1 MNDVLKFIEMEKN
14 QKDSQNSSETNSTH
28 SQQTT
33 DTAAPDGGWGW
44 LVCLGSFVIN
54 FILDGTMF
62 SFGVML
68 LTLLEYFGESKA
80 KTSWIGSVL
89 LGLSMILGKVR
100 KCKYITG
107 FVAVYVFNLMSF
119 VKSTCNIYET
129 HVTECE
135 IIFSVRKCGTLA
147 LTFWEYPYYKD
158 KLCTWWK
165 QTYII
170 AISRHSW
177 HYANAYFSLSNCN
190 NIIFDPFHISRCNII
205 GESFCYSF

>member
-14 QKDSQNSSETNSTH
+14 QKDSHNSSETNSTH

-119 VKSTCNIYET
+119 VKSTCNIKVWYLWNPC
-129 HVTECE
+129 HRVWNY
-135 IIFSVRKCGTLA
+135 FFLFANVA
-147 LTFWEYPYYKD
+147 
-158 KLCTWWK
+158 
-165 QTYII
+165 
-170 AISRHSW
+170 HS
-177 HYANAYFSLSNCN
+177 H
-190 NIIFDPFHISRCNII
+190 
-205 GESFCYSF
+205 

>member
-14 QKDSQNSSETNSTH
+14 QKDSQNSSETHSTH
-28 SQQTT
+28 SKQTT

-100 KCKYITG
+100 ICKYIPG
-107 FVAVYVFNLMSF
+107 FVVVYDFNLMNF
-119 VKSTCNIYET
+119 VIYTCNIKVWNLWNPCHRVWNHYF
-129 HVTECE
+129 
-135 IIFSVRKCGTLA
+135 FSQMWHTRK
-147 LTFWEYPYYKD
+147 
-158 KLCTWWK
+158 
-165 QTYII
+165 
-170 AISRHSW
+170 
-177 HYANAYFSLSNCN
+177 
-190 NIIFDPFHISRCNII
+190 
-205 GESFCYSF
+205 

>member
-107 FVAVYVFNLMSF
+107 FVAVYVFNLRSF
-119 VKSTCNIYET
+119 VESTCNIKVWYLWNPCHRVWNYFFCSQMWHT
-129 HVTECE
+129 RTN
-135 IIFSVRKCGTLA
+135 ILR
-147 LTFWEYPYYKD
+147 
-158 KLCTWWK
+158 
-165 QTYII
+165 
-170 AISRHSW
+170 IS
-177 HYANAYFSLSNCN
+177 LL
-190 NIIFDPFHISRCNII
+190 
-205 GESFCYSF
+205 

>member
-14 QKDSQNSSETNSTH
+14 QKDSQNSSETHSTH
-28 SQQTT
+28 SKQTT

-100 KCKYITG
+100 ICKYIPG
-107 FVAVYVFNLMSF
+107 SR
-119 VKSTCNIYET
+119 I
-129 HVTECE
+129 
-135 IIFSVRKCGTLA
+135 CGGVW
-147 LTFWEYPYYKD
+147 F
-158 KLCTWWK
+158 
-165 QTYII
+165 
-170 AISRHSW
+170 
-177 HYANAYFSLSNCN
+177 
-190 NIIFDPFHISRCNII
+190 
-205 GESFCYSF
+205 

>member
-1 MNDVLKFIEMEKN
+1 MNEVLKFIEMEKN

-107 FVAVYVFNLMSF
+107 FVAVYVVLWNLHVTSKF
-119 VKSTCNIYET
+119 DIYET

-135 IIFSVRKCGTLA
+135 IIFFCSQMWHTRTNILR
-147 LTFWEYPYYKD
+147 
-158 KLCTWWK
+158 
-165 QTYII
+165 
-170 AISRHSW
+170 IS
-177 HYANAYFSLSNCN
+177 LL
-190 NIIFDPFHISRCNII
+190 
-205 GESFCYSF
+205 